1 MFKHKAR
8 RFSEKGIQNISIN
21 NDRSYEK
28 ILLKLIAHIKSKV
41 TSAVVINKLQ
51 KIKRSIT
58 ENTHDHVAARRTQ
71 SP

>member
-1 MFKHKAR
+1 M
-8 RFSEKGIQNISIN
+8 N

-28 ILLKLIAHIKSKV
+28 ILMKLIAHIKSKV

-58 ENTHDHVAARRTQ
+58 ENAPDLVAARRTQ
-71 SP
+71 SS

>member
-1 MFKHKAR
+1 M
-8 RFSEKGIQNISIN
+8 N

-28 ILLKLIAHIKSKV
+28 ILMKLIAHITSKV
-41 TSAVVINKLQ
+41 TSVVVINKLQ

-58 ENTHDHVAARRTQ
+58 ENAPDLVAARRTQ